1 LVKLKLPPL
10 IFFFLHSLAF
20 TEMPLQFTVKHTF
33 IDDFS
38 SDSEEECTSLVKSV
52 RTCPSVIITPPD
64 CSEEKFSTPTCN
76 GSNDDSEEDDEV
88 DGEAFFYVKTMNSYS
103 PHPAKQQRLREMRTR
118 LLSKDMITPVADS
131 PGEQLLAGKERQCV
145 CGHVFMLDAKFCSKC
160 GKERCCQAAA
170 PVQQCLYECACGNVL
185 LPDESFCC
193 KCGKERCQTAG
204 HQVLV
209 PCLLPVMPLVAFA
222 AEARPPSAY
231 KTNFVEEV
239 EDASSGGNAGEMST
253 EKRQPEVSQGALLHA
268 SGTCK
273 PCGFFWKS
281 QGCEFGKECLHCH
294 LCPKGELKN
303 RMRKAKRSA
312 RQAELKASRKQRE
325 QEK

>member
-1 LVKLKLPPL
+1 
-10 IFFFLHSLAF
+10 
-20 TEMPLQFTVKHTF
+20 
-33 IDDFS
+33 
-38 SDSEEECTSLVKSV
+38 
-52 RTCPSVIITPPD
+52 
-64 CSEEKFSTPTCN
+64 
-76 GSNDDSEEDDEV
+76 
-88 DGEAFFYVKTMNSYS
+88 
-103 PHPAKQQRLREMRTR
+103 
-118 LLSKDMITPVADS
+118 
-131 PGEQLLAGKERQCV
+131 
-145 CGHVFMLDAKFCSKC
+145 
-160 GKERCCQAAA
+160 
-170 PVQQCLYECACGNVL
+170 
-185 LPDESFCC
+185 
-193 KCGKERCQTAG
+193 
-204 HQVLV
+204 
-209 PCLLPVMPLVAFA
+209 MPLVAFA